1 MLRILVIKEWL
12 TSLLELRFV
21 VCATLCVVLGIVS
34 VVVLR
39 ADLEARRAEFGQNQA
54 LYKDQAEEYGSF
66 RRLEREGIRVDRPP
80 QSFQVLFYGV
90 EKTLDRTAVISD
102 DFLPGFQGDLNTNPT
117 VLLFPVADMLFVV
130 AVVLSLLAFFISYD
144 TVAGERE
151 TGTLKLLMSYS
162 VPRDLIIAAK
172 WLGGYFSLALPF
184 LVSLLVGALLI
195 SMSADVPF
203 TETDWQAFVLAGVV
217 SLLLLAV
224 MFSIGL
230 LVSVRSRSSTTAI
243 LSLLALWVLL
253 ALIVPNLGP
262 YVAELVSPVPDVGQV
277 ERNIAL
283 RSKEIAD
290 QYNINWRGIRG
301 RIRNM
306 SDQER
311 SAFFAELRAKRDAM
325 QKDINK
331 VTAEVVRDFE
341 SRLSQQTDVARV
353 LTRVSPVA
361 SFVYANTDIG
371 ATGVLHEER
380 LVNHLRTYQ
389 REFVRYVSEQTQG
402 QGGFGWDGGGGD
414 DYTVEDLPSFDYHND
429 DLGVRLDARIVDV
442 LLLVLFAVTF
452 FMAAFV
458 SFLRSDVQ

>member
-414 DYTVEDLPSFDYHND
+414 DYTVDDLPS
-429 DLGVRLDARIVDV
+429 
-442 LLLVLFAVTF
+442 
-452 FMAAFV
+452 
-458 SFLRSDVQ
+458 Q

>member
-414 DYTVEDLPSFDYHND
+414 DYTVDDLPSFDYHND